1 MFLWW
6 CNRKSKGSESKRGQ
20 ANLCVSFPPNF
31 ANTLVKNELFQLSP
45 PKCTLHGHVEALWL
59 RSSHPPTLAWE
70 SPTWHTK
77 HSQTVFKPMQANIPQ
92 RQWYKMYK
100 YNVTTRARR
109 EINKNIYKYF
119 YKDQKNLICW
129 YDMKWLPLMVVCV
142 HSKTEDIKQ
151 KYIGSPTYRTPRA
164 NARHQPAKAAY
175 KWQANNL
182 FSSSVMCE
190 VSMLY

>member
-1 MFLWW
+1 
-6 CNRKSKGSESKRGQ
+6 
-20 ANLCVSFPPNF
+20 
-31 ANTLVKNELFQLSP
+31 
-45 PKCTLHGHVEALWL
+45 
-59 RSSHPPTLAWE
+59 
-70 SPTWHTK
+70 
-77 HSQTVFKPMQANIPQ
+77 
-92 RQWYKMYK
+92 
-100 YNVTTRARR
+100 
-109 EINKNIYKYF
+109 
-119 YKDQKNLICW
+119 
-129 YDMKWLPLMVVCV
+129 MKWLPLMVVCV